1 MRKYERPV
9 MIFEEFS
16 TNQAIAT
23 CSEKSV
29 EFTCFR
35 GPQNDT
41 HNVLIQGAC
50 VRGAVYVSG
59 VNTAKSSYKTKKFN
73 GVDGLAYLCT
83 RTHGSGDTTNGW
95 EVTNGILTHKRNGNQ
110 DTHNNNYHCMVAGVT
125 DASNVSTS

>member
-1 MRKYERPV
+1 MRKYKRPI

-41 HNVLIQGAC
+41 HNVLIQGTC
-50 VRGAVYVSG
+50 VRGAVYVNG
-59 VNTAKSSYKTKKFN
+59 VQKAVSSYKSKTFK

-83 RTHGSGDTTNGW
+83 RTHGSGETTDGW
-95 EVTNGILTHKRNGNQ
+95 EVINGVLTHKKNGRR
-110 DTHNNNYHCMVAGVT
+110 DTHDRNYHCMVAGIT
-125 DASNVSTS
+125 DASTVSTS

>member
-16 TNQAIAT
+16 TNQVIAT

-41 HNVLIQGAC
+41 HNVLVQGTC
-50 VRGAVYVSG
+50 SRGAVYVSG
-59 VNTAKSSYKTKKFN
+59 INKASSSYKQKTFY
-73 GVDGLAYLCT
+73 GAQGLAYLCT
-83 RTHGSGDTTNGW
+83 RTNGSRDYTDGW
-95 EVTNGILTHKRNGNQ
+95 DVTNGVLTHKKNKGS
-110 DTHNNNYHCMVAGVT
+110 DTHDKNYHCMVAGVT
-125 DASNVSTS
+125 DASNVATS